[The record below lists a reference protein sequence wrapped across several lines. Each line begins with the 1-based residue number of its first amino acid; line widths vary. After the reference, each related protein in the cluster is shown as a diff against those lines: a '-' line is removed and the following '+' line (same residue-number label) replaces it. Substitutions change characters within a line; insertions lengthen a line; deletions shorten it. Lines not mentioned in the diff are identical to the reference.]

1 MPEVKLYGVAV
12 SAFVAKVRIVL
23 DMKGLAYEE
32 LTPPDGYGSAAYR
45 AIVPAG
51 SVPGVVIDGRPVHD
65 SNAIIELLEGLAPEP
80 RLMPE
85 DPFQAAAVRSLLGFH
100 DTRVEAAARTLFP
113 VIKSDWSMTP
123 DTVEAG
129 VAGVEAALERLDTM
143 ISPAPFILGDTPS
156 FADLAYPVTIQ
167 MAELMGAEMQR
178 PLKLPQKIDDWRNY
192 TSNIDAVARSLE
204 IARTAMEEWMAGFR
218 AD

>member
-1 MPEVKLYGVAV
+1 MPEIRLYGVAV

-51 SVPGVVIDGRPVHD
+51 SVPGLVIDSRPVHD
-65 SNAIIELLEGLAPEP
+65 SNAIIELLEALAPSP
-80 RLMPE
+80 RLMPS
-85 DPFQAAAVRSLLGFH
+85 DPFDAATVRSLLGFH

-113 VIKSDWSMTP
+113 LIKRDWRVET
-123 DTVEAG
+123 DAVEAG
-129 VAGVEAALERLDTM
+129 VAGFEAALDRLTTM
-143 ISPAPFILGDTPS
+143 IDPAPFVLEEAPT

-167 MAELMGAEMQR
+167 MAEMMGAEMGR
-178 PLKLPQKIDDWRNY
+178 PVAIPVKIHDWRNK
-192 TSNIDAVARSLE
+192 TAALPAVARSLT
-204 IARTAMEEWMAGFR
+204 IAKDAMETWIAGFR
-218 AD
+218 A